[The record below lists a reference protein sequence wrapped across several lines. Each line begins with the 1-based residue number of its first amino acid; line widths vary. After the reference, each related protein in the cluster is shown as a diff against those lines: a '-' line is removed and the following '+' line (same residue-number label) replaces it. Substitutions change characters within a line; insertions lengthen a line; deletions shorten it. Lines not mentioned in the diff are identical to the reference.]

1 MKQAEDRKTELVCIL
16 DRSGSMG
23 GLETDTIG
31 GFNGMLNRQ
40 RKLPGKLF
48 VTTVLFD
55 DSYEMLYSHRD
66 VGKISPMTE
75 NEYFVRGCTAMLDAI
90 GIAMDQMKNDIREM
104 PEEERPDDVIFF
116 ITTDGYE
123 NASTRFSYEDI
134 KKKISTAKEKYG
146 WEFIFS
152 AANIDEK
159 KIARELDID
168 EDRVYGY
175 EPTGAGVDK
184 NMKILHCM
192 CADIRTRPSKKKS
205 VKKSGNQ

>member
-1 MKQAEDRKTELVCIL
+1 MKQTEERKTELVCIL
-16 DRSGSMG
+16 DRSSSMG
-23 GLETDTIG
+23 GLETDTIC

-66 VGKISPMTE
+66 VRKISPMAE

-168 EDRVYGY
+168 EDKVYAY
-175 EPTGAGVDK
+175 APTGAGVHA
-184 NMKILHCM
+184 NMEQMCCM
-192 CADIRTRPSKKKS
+192 CDAIRSKPSKKKS
-205 VKKSGNQ
+205 VKKS

>member
-1 MKQAEDRKTELVCIL
+1 MKQAEERKTELVCIL

-66 VGKISPMTE
+66 VAKISPMTE

-104 PEEERPDDVIFF
+104 PEAERPDDVIFF

-159 KIARELDID
+159 KIARELNID
-168 EDRVYGY
+168 EDKVYAY
-175 EPTGAGVDK
+175 APTGEGVHT
-184 NMKILHCM
+184 NMEEMCCM
-192 CADIRTRPSKKKS
+192 CREIRLRPSKKKS
-205 VKKSGNQ
+205 VKKSENQ

>member
-1 MKQAEDRKTELVCIL
+1 MKEAKKRKTELVCIL

-31 GFNGMLNRQ
+31 GFNAMLNRQ

-55 DSYEMLYSHRD
+55 DAYEMLYLHRD
-66 VGKISPMTE
+66 INAVSPMTE
-75 NEYFVRGCTAMLDAI
+75 HEYYVRGCTALLDAI
-90 GIAMDQMKNDIREM
+90 GLAMDQMKNDIHEM
-104 PEEERPDDVIFF
+104 TEADRPDDVIFF

-123 NASTRFSYEDI
+123 NASTRFSYDDI

-168 EDRVYGY
+168 DDKVYAY
-175 EPTGAGVDK
+175 APTGAGVHA
-184 NMKILHCM
+184 NMEEM
-192 CADIRTRPSKKKS
+192 CRMCSDIRLKPSKKES
-205 VKKSGNQ
+205 VKK

>member
-1 MKQAEDRKTELVCIL
+1 
-16 DRSGSMG
+16 MG

-55 DSYEMLYSHRD
+55 DSYEMLYLHRNIRA
-66 VGKISPMTE
+66 VEPMTE
-75 NEYFVRGCTAMLDAI
+75 DKYYVRGCTAMLDAI
-90 GIAMDQMKNDIREM
+90 GLAMDQMKNDIREM
-104 PEEERPDDVIFF
+104 PEADRPDDVIFF

-134 KKKISTAKEKYG
+134 KEKISTAKEKYG

-168 EDRVYGY
+168 EDKVYAY
-175 EPTGAGVDK
+175 APTGAGVHA
-184 NMKILHCM
+184 NMEQMCCM
-192 CADIRTRPSKKKS
+192 CDAIRSKPSKKKS
-205 VKKSGNQ
+205 VKRSEKE